1 MSQITEFLPQLQQ
14 LRTVYTDFIEL
25 DEMDFDAFRKAV
37 DFYYTHRDVGQ
48 FEKMMLDMLFEKDK
62 QTLAIVLSS
71 LKNELDKILEIYYE
85 SDAVF
90 DGAEPECNSNNIE
103 MSHHSEIEELI
114 PKLNSCGAEFCE
126 YAAMVNQ
133 DVDRPEGLSDDDAWN
148 KYESALAQHQSI
160 TEQLYTVYQKHKEC
174 DAIAKRYHFNPFA
187 SLCDLLETF
196 QEIVEKYLPTEIETV
211 TPTVAPVVIPTVS
224 SAAYFDMGLV
234 SAIHK
239 LCNDQQFEAISE
251 LDLYAML
258 NNQATLAVLK
268 IKSGEKTR
276 ICYLIHCLSE
286 KIKGADKAVWRVEM
300 LRKLEISESYY
311 GSKYREPVSDIPSQ
325 KSAQFAKEL
334 KSILG

>member
-1 MSQITEFLPQLQQ
+1 
-14 LRTVYTDFIEL
+14 
-25 DEMDFDAFRKAV
+25 
-37 DFYYTHRDVGQ
+37 
-48 FEKMMLDMLFEKDK
+48 
-62 QTLAIVLSS
+62 
-71 LKNELDKILEIYYE
+71 
-85 SDAVF
+85 
-90 DGAEPECNSNNIE
+90 
-103 MSHHSEIEELI
+103 
-114 PKLNSCGAEFCE
+114 
-126 YAAMVNQ
+126 MVNQ
-133 DVDRPEGLSDDDAWN
+133 DVDRPEDLSDDDAWD
-148 KYESALAQHQSI
+148 KYESALAQHQAI
-160 TEQLYTVYQKHKEC
+160 TKQLYAVYQKHKEC

>member
-14 LRTVYTDFIEL
+14 LRTIYTDFIEL

-62 QTLAIVLSS
+62 QTLAIVLLS

-85 SDAVF
+85 SDAIF
-90 DGAEPECNSNNIE
+90 DEAEPECISNNIE
-103 MSHHSEIEELI
+103 MNHHSEIEKLI

-133 DVDRPEGLSDDDAWN
+133 DVDRPEGLSDDDAWD
-148 KYESALAQHQSI
+148 KYESALAQHQAI
-160 TEQLYTVYQKHKEC
+160 TEQLYAVYQKHKEC
-174 DAIAKRYHFNPFA
+174 DAIAKRYHFNPFP

-196 QEIVEKYLPTEIETV
+196 QEIVEKYLPTEIKTV
-211 TPTVAPVVIPTVS
+211 TPVVTPTVS
-224 SAAYFDMGLV
+224 SAGYFDMGLV

-239 LCNDQQFEAISE
+239 LCNGEQFEAISE
-251 LDLYAML
+251 LDLYATL
-258 NNQATLAVLK
+258 NNQATSAVLK

-276 ICYLIHCLSE
+276 MCYLIHCLSE
-286 KIKGADKAVWRVEM
+286 KIKGADKAVWRGDM

-325 KSAQFAKEL
+325 KSVLFAKEL